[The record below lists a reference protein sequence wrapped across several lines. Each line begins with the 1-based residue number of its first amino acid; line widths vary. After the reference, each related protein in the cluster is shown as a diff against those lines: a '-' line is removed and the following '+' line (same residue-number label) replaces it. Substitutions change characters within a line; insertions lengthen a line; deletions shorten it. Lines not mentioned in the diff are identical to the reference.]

1 MMNKTAN
8 FDQVIT
14 HFRDGMTIMFGG
26 FGGVGSPPSLIDAI
40 LEANIK
46 DLTLI
51 GNDAG
56 FPQIGVGRLITEGRV
71 KKIIASHIGL
81 KSNCRA
87 ENAGRYTRRFF
98 YPQGILAEKI
108 RAGGM
113 GLAGIVTDV
122 GMDSLNLDE
131 KQLVQLDG
139 KKYIL
144 EPALTAD
151 IAIVNALKADEAGNL
166 IFDKSAR
173 NTNPIVAMAGDWT
186 IAEVEEIVPVG
197 RLHPEEIVTPGVFVN
212 QIVQSKK
219 GVNWTWAWETSI

>member
-1 MMNKTAN
+1 MQA
-8 FDQVIT
+8 
-14 HFRDGMTIMFGG
+14 G
-26 FGGVGSPPSLIDAI
+26 
-40 LEANIK
+40 
-46 DLTLI
+46 TL
-51 GNDAG
+51 D
-56 FPQIGVGRLITEGRV
+56 V
-71 KKIIASHIGL
+71 H
-81 KSNCRA
+81 
-87 ENAGRYTRRFF
+87 F

-131 KQLVQLDG
+131 KQLVQLNG
-139 KKYIL
+139 KNYML

-151 IAIVNALKADEAGNL
+151 IAIVNAYKADEVGNL

-186 IAEVEEIVPVG
+186 IAEAEEIVAAG
-197 RLHPEEIVTPGVFVN
+197 QLDPEEIVTPGVFVN
-212 QIVQSKK
+212 QIVQSK

>member
-71 KKIIASHIGL
+71 KKIIASHIG
-81 KSNCRA
+81 SNPI
-87 ENAGRYTRRFF
+87 AGQKMQAGTLDVLFTRR
-98 YPQGILAEKI
+98 A
-108 RAGGM
+108 
-113 GLAGIVTDV
+113 
-122 GMDSLNLDE
+122 S
-131 KQLVQLDG
+131 
-139 KKYIL
+139 
-144 EPALTAD
+144 
-151 IAIVNALKADEAGNL
+151 
-166 IFDKSAR
+166 
-173 NTNPIVAMAGDWT
+173 
-186 IAEVEEIVPVG
+186 
-197 RLHPEEIVTPGVFVN
+197 
-212 QIVQSKK
+212 
-219 GVNWTWAWETSI
+219 

>member
-1 MMNKTAN
+1 MNKTTG
-8 FDQVIT
+8 FDEVIT
-14 HFRDGMTIMFGG
+14 HFKDGMTIMFGG
-26 FGGVGSPPSLIDAI
+26 FGGVGSPPTLIDAI

-46 DLTLI
+46 DLILI

-71 KKIIASHIGL
+71 KKIIASHIG
-81 KSNCRA
+81 SNPI
-87 ENAGRYTRRFF
+87 AGQKMQEGTLDVCF

-122 GMDSLNLDE
+122 GMDSINLEE
-131 KQLVQLDG
+131 KQLVPLNG
-139 KKYIL
+139 KEYIF

-151 IAIVNALKADEAGNL
+151 LAIVNAYQADEAGNL
-166 IFDKSAR
+166 IYDKSAR

-186 IAEVEEIVPVG
+186 IAEVENIVPIG
-197 RLHPEEIVTPGVFVN
+197 QLHPEDIVTPGVFVN
-212 QIVQSKK
+212 QIVQSK
-219 GVNWTWAWETSI
+219 GVNWTWAWETSN

>member
-1 MMNKTAN
+1 MNKTVN
-8 FDQVIT
+8 VGEVIT

-26 FGGVGSPPSLIDAI
+26 FGGVGSPPSLIEAI

-56 FPQIGVGRLITEGRV
+56 FPKIGVGRLITEGRV
-71 KKIIASHIGL
+71 KKIIASHIG
-81 KSNCRA
+81 SNPI
-87 ENAGRYTRRFF
+87 AGQKMQAGTLDVHF

-122 GMDSLNLDE
+122 GMDSLNLDK
-131 KQLVQLDG
+131 KQLVPLNG
-139 KKYIL
+139 KTYIV

-197 RLHPEEIVTPGVFVN
+197 SLHPEEIVTPGVFVN
-212 QIVQSKK
+212 QIVQSK
-219 GVNWTWAWETSI
+219 GVNWTWAWETTI

>member
-1 MMNKTAN
+1 MNKTVGL
-8 FDQVIT
+8 DEVMT
-14 HFRDGMTIMFGG
+14 RLKDGMTIMFGG
-26 FGGVGSPPSLIDAI
+26 FGGMGSPPSLIDAI
-40 LEANIK
+40 LQANIQ

-71 KKIIASHIGL
+71 KKIIASHIG
-81 KSNCRA
+81 SNPI
-87 ENAGRYTRRFF
+87 AGQKMQAGTLDVHF

-131 KQLVQLDG
+131 KQLVQLNG
-139 KKYIL
+139 KNYML

-151 IAIVNALKADEAGNL
+151 IAIVNAYKADEVGNL

-186 IAEVEEIVPVG
+186 IAEAEEIVAAG
-197 RLHPEEIVTPGVFVN
+197 QLDPEEIVTPGVFVN
-212 QIVQSKK
+212 QIVQSK

>member
-1 MMNKTAN
+1 
-8 FDQVIT
+8 
-14 HFRDGMTIMFGG
+14 
-26 FGGVGSPPSLIDAI
+26 
-40 LEANIK
+40 
-46 DLTLI
+46 
-51 GNDAG
+51 
-56 FPQIGVGRLITEGRV
+56 
-71 KKIIASHIGL
+71 
-81 KSNCRA
+81 
-87 ENAGRYTRRFF
+87 
-98 YPQGILAEKI
+98 
-108 RAGGM
+108 M

-197 RLHPEEIVTPGVFVN
+197 GLHPEEIVTPGVFVN
-212 QIVQSKK
+212 QIVQSK

>member
-1 MMNKTAN
+1 MQA
-8 FDQVIT
+8 
-14 HFRDGMTIMFGG
+14 G
-26 FGGVGSPPSLIDAI
+26 
-40 LEANIK
+40 
-46 DLTLI
+46 TL
-51 GNDAG
+51 D
-56 FPQIGVGRLITEGRV
+56 V
-71 KKIIASHIGL
+71 H
-81 KSNCRA
+81 
-87 ENAGRYTRRFF
+87 F

-131 KQLVQLDG
+131 KQLVPLNG
-139 KKYIL
+139 NTYIL

-197 RLHPEEIVTPGVFVN
+197 SLHPEEIVTPGVFVN
-212 QIVQSKK
+212 QIVQSK

>member
-1 MMNKTAN
+1 MNKTAN
-8 FDQVIT
+8 FDEVIT

-71 KKIIASHIGL
+71 KKIIASHIG
-81 KSNCRA
+81 SNPI
-87 ENAGRYTRRFF
+87 AGQKMQAGTLDVLF

-131 KQLVQLDG
+131 KQLVPLGG
-139 KKYIL
+139 KQYIL

-151 IAIVNALKADEAGNL
+151 IAIVN
-166 IFDKSAR
+166 AR

-212 QIVQSKK
+212 QIVQSK